1 MRRQFFLVFLLVF
14 QLLLGGCAYI
24 SSYRADLPEKIDTL
38 IQQQEYGEALQLLEY
53 ASPSHAEYKRL
64 MQQKKRI
71 MTLVPKY
78 ERQTIQKAEKL
89 TRQGQWHPAQLT
101 YDEALK
107 KLPQSKELRKAQQ
120 EFLIKRDNYLKQLE
134 LSLLLNRANWLI
146 KNAPTQKEIVRVLPN
161 EYQRYEELRNYPD
174 KVDEAADQLVDC
186 VQSALDAGNYNL
198 AETCLI
204 LAERIGS
211 KNVDKKQLVVAK
223 KKLAKAKK
231 TEVKKQNE
239 ITRALIAELKQ
250 GYSQDNL
257 RRARN
262 QLNILK
268 KQNSRDRTSLKLRKE
283 LNNRYRQGIDQ
294 KITAGRRL
302 YSSGKIQEALDVWNS
317 LLEIDPD
324 NQKLQ
329 GHIERAERV
338 LTKLQRL
345 SNEGAVVQPPKP

>member
-1 MRRQFFLVFLLVF
+1 MRRQFFLVTLILF
-14 QLLLGGCAYI
+14 QLLPGGCAYI
-24 SSYRADLPEKIDTL
+24 SSYSADLPDKIDIL

-53 ASPSHAEYKRL
+53 AHPSHADYRRL

-71 MTLVPKY
+71 ETLVIKY
-78 ERQTIQKAEKL
+78 ERQTIQTADKL
-89 TRQGQWHPAQLT
+89 TRQGKWYQAQQT
-101 YDEALK
+101 YEQAIK
-107 KLPQSKELRKAQQ
+107 KVPQSDNLRKAQQ
-120 EFLIKRDNYLKQLE
+120 AFLIKRDNYLKQLE

-161 EYQRYEELRNYPD
+161 DFQRYEELRNYSG
-174 KVDEAADQLVDC
+174 KVDEAAEQLVGC
-186 VQSALDAGNYNL
+186 VQSALDASDYNL
-198 AETCLI
+198 AETCLK

-211 KNVDKKQLVVAK
+211 ENVDKEQLAIAK
-223 KKLAKAKK
+223 KKLAKAEK
-231 TEVKKQNE
+231 TEVRKQND

-257 RRARN
+257 RRARH
-262 QLNILK
+262 QLDVLE
-268 KQNSRDRTSLKLRKE
+268 KQNSRNRTSIKLRTE
-283 LNNRYRQGIDQ
+283 LNKRYRQGIDQ
-294 KITAGRRL
+294 KIVAGRRL

-329 GHIERAERV
+329 GHIDRAERV
-338 LTKLQRL
+338 LAKLQRL

>member
-1 MRRQFFLVFLLVF
+1 MRLQLFLTSLLVF

-24 SSYRADLPEKIDTL
+24 SSYSADLPDKIDSL

-53 ASPSHAEYKRL
+53 ARPSHAEYKRL

-71 MTLVPKY
+71 EKLVPKY
-78 ERQTIQKAEKL
+78 ERQTIQKADKL
-89 TRQGQWHPAQLT
+89 TRQGQWHQAQLT
-101 YDEALK
+101 YEQALK
-107 KLPQSKELRKAQQ
+107 NLLQSDKIHKAQQ

-161 EYQRYEELRNYPD
+161 DYKRYEELRNYPD
-174 KVDEAADQLVDC
+174 MVDAAADQLVDC

-198 AETCLI
+198 AETCLK

-211 KNVDKKQLVVAK
+211 KNVDKKQLAGAK
-223 KKLAKAKK
+223 KTLAKARN
-231 TEVKKQNE
+231 TEIKRQND

-257 RRARN
+257 KRARH
-262 QLNILK
+262 QLNVLE
-268 KQNSRDRTSLKLRKE
+268 KQNSRDRTSIKLRKE

-317 LLEIDPD
+317 LLKIDPD

-329 GHIERAERV
+329 GHIDRAERV
-338 LTKLQRL
+338 LEKLERL